1 MNRKLIPLLVILI
14 AAFYGWRE
22 FSDGR
27 WAFGPTSPPARAATL
42 VVRSNLA
49 ASVLVNGQ
57 SRGVVTNTSPVQLEL
72 DPGTYTVRLVSQIT
86 DPHEFQITLGAGERL
101 ERQVTL
107 APRISSSFAD
117 VRVRTNDELVLA
129 VAALKAGARI
139 TLEAGEYRLPRGL
152 EIKKPVTLIGQGRDT
167 TRIVS
172 EAGGFVVKFDSWG
185 VFAARGIR
193 FEHRGKQPSDV
204 LVVEKGTIEIDACQF
219 TGAVRNAGQRANF
232 GDGLWVRGI
241 VLGTVKDSVF
251 DNNGLHGV
259 ELQNN
264 ARLTLT
270 GNVFERNAQNGLVFF
285 DQTGGEARGNTSRL
299 NGLHGISVN
308 EDALVMVANNT
319 LEQNAKVGLRY
330 SGNAWGTASGNTV
343 RDNKLSGIAVNDKAQ
358 PTLIANTSTG
368 NGSYGLYVAQTAGAL
383 IGAGNV
389 FRNNAR
395 GDVQDLRKP
404 AAGP

>member
-1 MNRKLIPLLVILI
+1 VSRKLIPFMVMLI

-22 FSDGR
+22 FSNGR
-27 WAFGPTSPPARAATL
+27 WTFGPTPPPVQVATL

-57 SRGVVTNTSPVQLEL
+57 SRGVVTKTSPVKLEL

-107 APRISSSFAD
+107 ALRISGNLAD
-117 VRVRTNDELVLA
+117 VRVRTNDELVRA
-129 VAALKAGARI
+129 VAVARTGAKI
-139 TLEAGEYRLPRGL
+139 TLEAGEYLLPQGL
-152 EIKKPVTLIGQGRDT
+152 ELKKPVTLIGQGRDN
-167 TRIVS
+167 TRVVS
-172 EAGGFVVKFDSWG
+172 EAGRFVVKFDSWG
-185 VFAARGIR
+185 VFAVRGIR
-193 FEHRGKQPSDV
+193 FEHRGRQPSDV

-219 TGAVRNAGQRANF
+219 TGAVRNAGQQANF

-251 DNNGLHGV
+251 DNNGLHGL
-259 ELQNN
+259 ELQEK
-264 ARLTLT
+264 ARLTLQ
-270 GNVFERNAQNGLVFF
+270 GNTFERNTQNGLSFF
-285 DQTGGEARGNTSRL
+285 GESGGEARGNTSRL

-308 EDALVMVANNT
+308 EDALVTVLNNT
-319 LEQNAKVGLRY
+319 LEQNTEVGLRY
-330 SGNAWGTASGNTV
+330 SGNAWGTASGNII
-343 RDNKLSGIAVNDKAQ
+343 RDNKLSGIAINDRAR

-368 NGSYGLYVAQTAGAL
+368 NGSYGLYVAQTARAL

-389 FRNNAR
+389 FRNNAK

-404 AAGP
+404 VTRP